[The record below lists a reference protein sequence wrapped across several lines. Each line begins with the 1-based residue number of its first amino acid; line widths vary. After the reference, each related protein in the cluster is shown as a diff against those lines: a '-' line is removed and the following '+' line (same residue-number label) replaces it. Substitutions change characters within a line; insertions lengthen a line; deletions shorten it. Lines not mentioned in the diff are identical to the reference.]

1 METSNTRQA
10 ALDGFANN
18 PALID
23 IDIESSSVI
32 PNNTPL
38 SNSYERPKKETSDDI
53 DVERLFAIDDNSIHP
68 PPPTAPPQ
76 ARASSSSRASVFD
89 QFHEYNTQQQHAEAQ
104 QQIQQQQIEQL
115 TSIVRQ
121 QSLTIDKMQANAGER
136 NSSGISSTSN
146 DNCCCVL
153 LFNNSWCVSLR
164 RVFNQF
170 NDPTNTPNALEDKS
184 GKFLGIW
191 EPAQNFGIKYC
202 WCCGPRVGC
211 VSNFSHINIF
221 QSHSNCFKVFS
232 PKHFTNIII
241 PHLHLIFQK

>member
-1 METSNTRQA
+1 M
-10 ALDGFANN
+10 
-18 PALID
+18 
-23 IDIESSSVI
+23 
-32 PNNTPL
+32 
-38 SNSYERPKKETSDDI
+38 PKKIIVGNPLKDTPQTNSTPARVGTFGQSNPIHVSTGYKSVGSGSRKPLDPSSDELL
-53 DVERLFAIDDNSIHP
+53 VLA
-68 PPPTAPPQ
+68 
-76 ARASSSSRASVFD
+76 
-89 QFHEYNTQQQHAEAQ
+89 EYDNTQQQHAEAQ
-104 QQIQQQQIEQL
+104 QQKQQQQIEQL
-115 TSIVRQ
+115 TSMVRQ